1 MTISVIFKILFAI
14 HTLLNMCYLNNIRV
28 RSAFMRFIILCVLEK
43 NFVHVSAGV
52 LKQLVRAVENDECYF
67 TVTQHTEFIGFLHQS
82 ELSLCKSDLEKEKQR
97 FIYFFIKCLA
107 VLEKQSPWWW
117 VFLHTESV
125 LHIIL
130 PSTVHSIAVLYLLS
144 VPKGS
149 EREALS
155 SLAIWL
161 LPKARLHFNLNCT
174 IRNQLFYISAP
185 KWLSNITKPTY
196 ASLPCQAFLLSPL
209 KFNLKPAKL
218 SDAINFCYYFSN

>member
-1 MTISVIFKILFAI
+1 MTINVIFKVLFAI

-144 VPKGS
+144 VPKGLWK
-149 EREALS
+149 RG
-155 SLAIWL
+155 SLILGYMTATEG
-161 LPKARLHFNLNCT
+161 KLHFNLNCT
-174 IRNQLFYISAP
+174 IRNQP
-185 KWLSNITKPTY
+185 
-196 ASLPCQAFLLSPL
+196 LLH
-209 KFNLKPAKL
+209 
-218 SDAINFCYYFSN
+218 FSS